1 MRYVKLLATIAFIH
15 LIFAGTA
22 MADGSKQA
30 AEGPKWMQT
39 KTKELVDNAR
49 ASIQQ
54 VSIQELKKLIDEDAD
69 ITIFDV
75 RTPKEY
81 EVAHIS
87 DAINVSR
94 GLLEF
99 SVWSVAPDQDE
110 KIYVYCRTGAR
121 AALATKQLN
130 DLGYKNA
137 VSVTTGV
144 VDWAKA
150 GYPLQTSITDEQVVI
165 IPVSNE

>member
-1 MRYVKLLATIAFIH
+1 MRYVKLLAAVAFFY
-15 LIFAGTA
+15 LISAASA
-22 MADGSKQA
+22 MADDSKA
-30 AEGPKWMQT
+30 PANEPKWMQT
-39 KTKELVDNAR
+39 KTRELVDNAR
-49 ASIQQ
+49 ASIQE

-81 EVAHIS
+81 EVAHIAES
-87 DAINVSR
+87 LNVSR

-99 SVWSVAPDQDE
+99 SVWSVVPDQDE

-137 VSVTTGV
+137 ISVTTGV

-150 GYPLQTSITDEQVVI
+150 GYPLQTSITNEQVII
-165 IPVSNE
+165 IPVSDE